1 MSEFDK
7 NTTCLAGEFL
17 TVGKLCKRGLQA
29 TVTLGNAKA
38 IDILARNPEND
49 KEYSVQVKTHRENE
63 KFILPEQDIE
73 GDHIFVFVVLNKFED
88 KEDFFIV
95 KGSEILNNVND
106 FYGPDYKSENPPK
119 VSAIHWKSL
128 EKYKD
133 HWEAFDQ

>member
-38 IDILARNPEND
+38 IDILARNPENG

-63 KFILPEQDIE
+63 KFILPEKTSKVI
-73 GDHIFVFVVLNKFED
+73 IFLFL
-88 KEDFFIV
+88 
-95 KGSEILNNVND
+95 
-106 FYGPDYKSENPPK
+106 
-119 VSAIHWKSL
+119 
-128 EKYKD
+128 
-133 HWEAFDQ
+133 